1 MIRIRQIKIPVEKD
15 NFNYLKRKVSLT
27 LKCQEDDIKKISISK
42 KSLDAR
48 KKPTLFY
55 IYEVDIDT
63 KKEEYL
69 LKKHKL
75 NRDVFSTPNEEY
87 IYPKIGNKKLENNPI
102 IVGSGPAGLFCAY
115 LLAELGYKPMII
127 ERGEK
132 IDIFFLDPPYK
143 KGLYERC
150 FELIREFDLLA
161 EEGIIIAEHNVR
173 DKLAEDL
180 SGFEIIKERSYGT
193 VAISIY
199 GWLQLFNVVK

>member
-1 MIRIRQIKIPVEKD
+1 MDFEK
-15 NFNYLKRKVSLT
+15 VLT
-27 LKCQEDDIKKISISK
+27 
-42 KSLDAR
+42 R
-48 KKPTLFY
+48 
-55 IYEVDIDT
+55 
-63 KKEEYL
+63 
-69 LKKHKL
+69 
-75 NRDVFSTPNEEY
+75 
-87 IYPKIGNKKLENNPI
+87 
-102 IVGSGPAGLFCAY
+102 
-115 LLAELGYKPMII
+115 LG

-199 GWLQLFNVVK
+199 G

>member
-1 MIRIRQIKIPVEKD
+1 MRIITGDFKGRRLEMPENNNIRPTTEKVKEAIFSIIAGNLEDAVCVDLFAGTGNLGLEALSRGAEKCYFAD
-15 NFNYLKRKVSLT
+15 NSR
-27 LKCQEDDIKKISISK
+27 E
-42 KSLDAR
+42 SLDLIKRNIAMC
-48 KKPTLFY
+48 KAD
-55 IYEVDIDT
+55 EW
-63 KKEEYL
+63 
-69 LKKHKL
+69 
-75 NRDVFSTPNEEY
+75 STVIPGDFE
-87 IYPKIGNKKLENNPI
+87 KVLTR
-102 IVGSGPAGLFCAY
+102 
-115 LLAELGYKPMII
+115 LG

-143 KGLYERC
+143 KGL

-199 GWLQLFNVVK
+199 G